1 MKYKVIK
8 ISLFSENEG
17 SSDNSELMEIAKE
30 IATAIAGEAGCESFD
45 EDGDTV
51 NGYVQENLIDE
62 DTLRESLTP
71 FPVEGIRAEY
81 KIEPVE
87 DKNWNEEWE
96 KGGFEPIIVD
106 DRCIIHD
113 TMHNAESNGMEEIT
127 IDAVQAFGTGTH
139 ETTQMIV
146 SYIISGAAKG
156 KKVLDCGCGS
166 GILSIAAKKY
176 GAESV
181 FAYDIDSWSSENTV
195 HNAEINNVTGI
206 DVHLGDAS
214 VLDDISSRFDLVLA
228 NINRNIL
235 LADMPSFTRVM
246 AEGAHLVISGF
257 YTEDAAILTEKAE
270 SLGLEKEQTFDKNNW
285 CCIVFKRK

>member
-45 EDGDTV
+45 EDEDTV

-246 AEGAHLVISGF
+246 TEGAHLVISGF
-257 YTEDAAILTEKAE
+257 YTEDAALLTEKAE

>member
-45 EDGDTV
+45 EDEDTV

-195 HNAEINNVTGI
+195 RNAEINNVTGI

-246 AEGAHLVISGF
+246 TEGAHLVISGF
-257 YTEDAAILTEKAE
+257 YTEDAALLTEKAE